1 MTVLGNDAMTTARPL
16 ADGLLAALLADV
28 REPAGLAALSDY
40 LAEQVPGPVRLA
52 HLPDWLR
59 RAWLRARR
67 GDADRPWPRYTAGW
81 AVTNDMEHWLARPPY
96 SWWCLDHHG
105 SVVVSGLLCFASEPY
120 ATHETARLQA
130 AALTGKAGC
139 VGVGLPQGAWH
150 RRTVRV
156 LLLPGPG
163 G

>member
-1 MTVLGNDAMTTARPL
+1 MVTARL
-16 ADGLLAALLADV
+16 LVDGLLAAFLADA

-40 LAEQVPGPVRLA
+40 LAEQVPGPVRPA

-67 GDADRPWPRYTAGW
+67 GDNDRPRPRHTAGW
-81 AVTNDMEHWLARPPY
+81 AVTNDMDYWLARGPCP
-96 SWWCLDHHG
+96 WWRLDHHG
-105 SVVVSGLLCFASEPY
+105 SVIMGGLLCFASEPY

-130 AALTGKAGC
+130 AALAGKAGC

-150 RRTVRV
+150 RGTVRV